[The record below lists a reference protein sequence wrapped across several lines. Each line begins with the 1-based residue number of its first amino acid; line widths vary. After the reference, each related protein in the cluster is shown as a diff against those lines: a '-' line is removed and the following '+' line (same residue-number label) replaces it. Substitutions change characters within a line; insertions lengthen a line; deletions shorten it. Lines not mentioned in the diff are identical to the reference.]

1 MTPKLVLG
9 SSSSYRKALL
19 ERLRIPFDCV
29 NPDIDE
35 TPKAEE
41 SAEHLVQRLTLEKAQ
56 SVCQQL
62 NGEHAHCVITSD
74 QVALINNKILGK
86 PKDHQTA
93 VKQLQ
98 SFSGQ
103 AVSFLTGLGV
113 YNTQTQQQSYRL
125 NVYKVF
131 FRELT
136 LSEIERYVQ
145 LEQPFDC
152 AGSFKCEGLGVTL
165 FDKMAGDDP
174 NSLIG
179 LPLIDLCALLRE
191 NKINPLSL

>member
-41 SAEHLVQRLTLEKAQ
+41 SAEQLVQRLTLEKAQ

-62 NGEHAHCVITSD
+62 NSEHAHCVITSD

-86 PKDHQTA
+86 PKNHQTA

-113 YNTQTQQQSYRL
+113 YNTQTEQQSYRL
-125 NVYKVF
+125 NVYKVY
-131 FRELT
+131 FRALT

-191 NKINPLSL
+191 NSINPLS

>member
-62 NGEHAHCVITSD
+62 NSEHAHCVITSD

>member
-41 SAEHLVQRLTLEKAQ
+41 SAEHLVRRLTLEKAQ
-56 SVCQQL
+56 SVYQQL
-62 NGEHAHCVITSD
+62 NSEHAHCIITSD

-86 PKDHQTA
+86 PNDHQTA

-125 NVYKVF
+125 NVYKVY